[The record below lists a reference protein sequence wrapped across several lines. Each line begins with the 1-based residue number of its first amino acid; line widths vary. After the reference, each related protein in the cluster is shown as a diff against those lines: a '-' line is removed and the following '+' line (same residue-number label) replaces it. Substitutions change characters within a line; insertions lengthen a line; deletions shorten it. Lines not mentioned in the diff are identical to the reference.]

1 MVKDNKI
8 VTTDWQDYHKAVEL
22 ITKKIDYD
30 LSITKMEF
38 ITNAMKITEAMSYN
52 IELKIASISI
62 PRGNNDE
69 QIDVRIYV
77 ICKDDNRFELC
88 LRSTYLDVE
97 YIDSMTVWKL
107 REYAGWLACKIFNEP
122 ADVVTKK
129 KKGSK

>member
-8 VTTDWQDYHKAVEL
+8 VTTDWQDYNKAVEL

-38 ITNAMKITEAMSYN
+38 ITNAMKITEALSYD
-52 IELKIASISI
+52 IELLIASISI

-69 QIDVRIYV
+69 RIDVRIYI
-77 ICKDDNRFELC
+77 ICKDDNIFELC

-97 YIDSMTVWKL
+97 YIDSMTIWKL
-107 REYAGWLACKIFNEP
+107 CEYAGWIACKIFNEP
-122 ADVVTKK
+122 ADVVTKN